1 MDIRRYDIIKANIKY
16 EGSGSVQTKERP
28 YVVVS
33 NPVGTKHGTI
43 ITVMPLTSKIKK
55 ENMPVHGCIKANNIN
70 GLSLYSMILGEQPI
84 TISKDEVEE
93 KFGMVTNQKEKN
105 MINKICYNTFFFGEN
120 INWEEV
126 LA

>member
-1 MDIRRYDIIKANIKY
+1 
-16 EGSGSVQTKERP
+16 
-28 YVVVS
+28 
-33 NPVGTKHGTI
+33 
-43 ITVMPLTSKIKK
+43 
-55 ENMPVHGCIKANNIN
+55 
-70 GLSLYSMILGEQPI
+70 MILGEQPI

-93 KFGMVTNQKEKN
+93 KLGMVTNQKEKN

>member
-1 MDIRRYDIIKANIKY
+1 MDIRKYDIIKANIKY
-16 EGSGSVQTKERP
+16 EGSGSVQTKEPP

-93 KFGMVTNQKEKN
+93 KLGMVTNQKEKN

>member
-33 NPVGTKHGTI
+33 NPVGTKNGTI
-43 ITVMPLTSKIKK
+43 ITVMPLTSKFKK
-55 ENMPVHGCIKANNIN
+55 ENMPVHSCIKANNIN

-93 KFGMVTNQKEKN
+93 KLGMVTNQKEKN
-105 MINKICYNTFFFGEN
+105 MINKICYNTFFFGES
-120 INWEEV
+120 INWKEV

>member
-1 MDIRRYDIIKANIKY
+1 MDLQRYDIIKANIKY

-33 NPVGTKHGTI
+33 NPIGTKYGTI

-55 ENMPVHGCIKANNIN
+55 KNMPVHGCIEANNTN
-70 GLSLYSMILGEQPI
+70 GLSLYSMVLGEQPV

-93 KFGMVTNQKEKN
+93 KLGSVTNQKEKN
-105 MINKICYNTFFFGEN
+105 MINKICYNTFFFGED
-120 INWEEV
+120 INWKEV

>member
-55 ENMPVHGCIKANNIN
+55 ENMPVHGCIKVNNIN

-93 KFGMVTNQKEKN
+93 KLGMVTNQKEKN

>member
-1 MDIRRYDIIKANIKY
+1 MDLQRYDIIKANIRY
-16 EGSGSVQTKERP
+16 EGTGSVQTKERP

-33 NPVGTKHGTI
+33 NPIGTKHGTI

-55 ENMPVHGCIKANNIN
+55 ENMPVHGCIKANNVN
-70 GLSLYSMILGEQPI
+70 GLSFYSMVLGEQPV
-84 TISKDEVEE
+84 TISKDEIKE
-93 KFGMVTNQKEKN
+93 KLGTITNQKEKN

>member
-1 MDIRRYDIIKANIKY
+1 MDLQRYDIIKANIKY
-16 EGSGSVQTKERP
+16 EGTGSVQTKERP

-33 NPVGTKHGTI
+33 NPIGTKHGTI

-55 ENMPVHGCIKANNIN
+55 ENMPVHGCIKANNVN
-70 GLSLYSMILGEQPI
+70 GLSFYSMVLGEQPV
-84 TISKDEVEE
+84 TISKDEIKE
-93 KFGMVTNQKEKN
+93 KLGTITNQKEKN

>member
-43 ITVMPLTSKIKK
+43 ITVMPLMSKIKK

-93 KFGMVTNQKEKN
+93 KLGMVTNQKEKN

>member
-93 KFGMVTNQKEKN
+93 KLEMVTNQKEKN

>member
-1 MDIRRYDIIKANIKY
+1 
-16 EGSGSVQTKERP
+16 
-28 YVVVS
+28 
-33 NPVGTKHGTI
+33 
-43 ITVMPLTSKIKK
+43 
-55 ENMPVHGCIKANNIN
+55 MPVHGCIKANNIN

-93 KFGMVTNQKEKN
+93 KLGMVTNQKEKN

>member
-1 MDIRRYDIIKANIKY
+1 MDLQRYDIVKANIKY

-33 NPVGTKHGTI
+33 NPIGTKHGTI
-43 ITVMPLTSKIKK
+43 ITVMPLTSRIKK
-55 ENMPVHGCIKANNIN
+55 KNMPVHCCIEANNTN
-70 GLSLYSMILGEQPI
+70 GLSLYSMVLGEQPV

-93 KFGMVTNQKEKN
+93 KLGSVTNQKEKN
-105 MINKICYNTFFFGEN
+105 MINKICYNTFFFGED
-120 INWEEV
+120 INWKEV

>member
-55 ENMPVHGCIKANNIN
+55 ENMPVHGCINNIN

-93 KFGMVTNQKEKN
+93 KLGMVTNQKEKN

>member
-1 MDIRRYDIIKANIKY
+1 MDLQRYDIVKANIKY

-33 NPVGTKHGTI
+33 NPIGTKHGTI

-55 ENMPVHGCIKANNIN
+55 KNMPVHCCIEANNTN
-70 GLSLYSMILGEQPI
+70 GLSLYSMVLGEQPV

-93 KFGMVTNQKEKN
+93 KLGSVTNQKEKN
-105 MINKICYNTFFFGEN
+105 MINKICYNTFFFGED
-120 INWEEV
+120 INWKEV

>member
-1 MDIRRYDIIKANIKY
+1 MDIRKYDIIKANIKY

-55 ENMPVHGCIKANNIN
+55 ENMPVHGCIKAKLDIENPIIRIN
-70 GLSLYSMILGEQPI
+70 TAFKGCSSLEK
-84 TISKDEVEE
+84 IS
-93 KFGMVTNQKEKN
+93 
-105 MINKICYNTFFFGEN
+105 
-120 INWEEV
+120 V
-126 LA
+126 LPRIYHN